1 MAMRHWVRVV
11 RMLLVAVAAYTAA
24 LALSAAAALW
34 LEEEPGQFR
43 PARPEL
49 ADKFKEKPGA
59 AQVNYP
65 LIFERNLFGSEP
77 LPDESATA
85 ASPVSQVSLAL
96 RGTAQFDGH
105 GFAVFEDSSSGLQ
118 DVFAVGERIFDG
130 PKLVGVQSRRAVI
143 LQGRRR
149 LTIEI
154 SEESDEA
161 PAKQQKVASVARG
174 GIRRTGG
181 TNFLV
186 DRREVEHSIENLST
200 LVTQMRAVPFL
211 RDGKSIGF
219 RVFNIRPG
227 SLFDRMGLKNGD
239 IVQSVNGTQLDNPS
253 KALTLLDE
261 VQTTDEIR
269 IDLLRDNKPSTYSYK
284 VR

>member
-1 MAMRHWVRVV
+1 MRRWVRVV

-24 LALSAAAALW
+24 LAVSAAAAFW
-34 LEEEPGQFR
+34 LEGEPDTV
-43 PARPEL
+43 AIALPEL
-49 ADKFKEKPGA
+49 DEDSRGSPTATA
-59 AQVNYP
+59 VNYP
-65 LIFERNLFGSEP
+65 IIFERNLFGSEP
-77 LPDESATA
+77 LVAESASATTQG
-85 ASPVSQVSLAL
+85 SQLNLAL
-96 RGTAQFDGH
+96 KGTAQFDGQ
-105 GFAVFEDSSSGLQ
+105 GFAVFEDTSSGLQ
-118 DVFAVGERIFDG
+118 DVFAVGERVFDG
-130 PKLVGVQSRRAVI
+130 PKLVGVQSRRVVV

-154 SEESDEA
+154 TEESAETTPPHQETATDT
-161 PAKQQKVASVARG
+161 KG

-181 TNFLV
+181 NNFLV
-186 DRREVEHSIENLST
+186 DRREIEHSIENLST

-227 SLFDRMGLKNGD
+227 SLFERMGLKNGD
-239 IVQSVNGTQLDNPS
+239 IVQSVNGTELDNPS
-253 KALTLLDE
+253 KALALLDE

-269 IDLLRDNKPSTYSYK
+269 VDLLRNNKPSTYSYK